1 MELREYVSINANDLL
16 KLPSTLEAYVEDPF
30 LYRIDQIPHRE
41 VLQLQSF
48 LREYLNYIDVVVVG
62 TGGQLEWPISF
73 ASMLES
79 SVPTGA
85 LRVFQSSKNIEGKHD
100 VRTLS
105 DDVATIKAAFGL
117 SVSQLAEVLKV
128 KRPTIYSWI
137 DSGQAPDSL
146 RKANRERLSE
156 LCGFAKAWNEEV
168 HVPPGKYLTAN
179 LGGTSNLFQLLRAM
193 PLDHQAIHQAIGAIR
208 EVMSKGD
215 RAQAF
220 SQRLR
225 GLGFVDRPPLVR

>member
-1 MELREYVSINANDLL
+1 MEFREYVGIHANDFLG
-16 KLPSTLEAYVEDPF
+16 SSAALEAYAEDPF
-30 LYRIDQIPHRE
+30 LHRTHEVPYRED
-41 VLQLQSF
+41 LQLEPS
-48 LREYLNYIDVVVVG
+48 LRDYLRYINVVVIG

-73 ASMLES
+73 DSMLES

-85 LRVFQSSKNIEGKHD
+85 LAVLQRTNTSDREHG
-100 VRTLS
+100 VRTVS

-137 DSGQAPDSL
+137 DSDQAPDSL
-146 RKANRERLSE
+146 RKANRDRLSE
-156 LCGFAKAWNEEV
+156 LCGFAKAWNEV
-168 HVPPGKYLTAN
+168 IHVPPGKYLTAN
-179 LGGTSNLFQLLRAM
+179 LGDNSNLFQLLRAM
-193 PLDHQAIHQAIGAIR
+193 PLDHQAIRQAISAIR